1 MIMIKLLRAS
11 LIFAVLVSLYSCTQ
25 HQARTVPVLTPEQ
38 VARVPSPIPR
48 AEPRSRYGNPANYE
62 VFGVNYQVMD
72 SARGYDQQ
80 GKASWYGP
88 GFHGKLTSTR
98 ETYDMYAMTAAH
110 KSLPLPCYVE
120 VTNLQNGRQIV
131 VRVNDRG
138 PFVEGRIIDLSY
150 VAAQKLDMIEAGT
163 APVRVRALTTPT
175 QQVLNYEKLPDGD
188 PGLARGALHVEQNT
202 APQVTVSTDRNIIE
216 TPAVYQNHAASYYL
230 QMGAFSEADNAYAL
244 QARLSQQTNHA
255 VIVLADEYG
264 ELHRVQIG
272 PLNNEAAAQRVRQQF
287 INLGYQQP
295 KIIRGE

>member
-1 MIMIKLLRAS
+1 MVKLLHAS
-11 LIFAVLVSLYSCTQ
+11 LLLTALVSLYSCTQ
-25 HQARTVPVLTPEQ
+25 HQPRTVPVLTPEQ

-48 AEPRSRYGNPANYE
+48 AEPRSKYGNPAKYE
-62 VFGVNYQVMD
+62 VFGVDYRVMN

-120 VTNLQNGRQIV
+120 VTNLLNGRQIV

-150 VAAQKLDMIEAGT
+150 VAAQKLDVIEAGT

-188 PGLARGALHVEQNT
+188 PGLARGALEVERNQPTQVAVSGNNT
-202 APQVTVSTDRNIIE
+202 VIE
-216 TPAVYQNHAASYYL
+216 TPADYQVPTSSYYL
-230 QMGAFSEADNAYAL
+230 QLGAFSEADNAYAL
-244 QARLSQQTNHA
+244 QARLSQQTSHS
-255 VIVLADEYG
+255 VIVMADEYG
-264 ELHRVQIG
+264 ALHRVQVG
-272 PLNNEAAAQRVRQQF
+272 PIDNEPAAQRARQQF

>member
-1 MIMIKLLRAS
+1 MLKLLHTS
-11 LIFAVLVSLYSCTQ
+11 LILAALVSLYSCTQ
-25 HQARTVPVLTPEQ
+25 TPSRSVPVLTPEQ

-48 AEPRSRYGNPANYE
+48 DEPRSKYGNPANYE
-62 VFGVNYQVMD
+62 VFGVGYQVMD

-98 ETYDMYAMTAAH
+98 EEYDMYAMTAAH

-120 VTNLQNGRQIV
+120 VTNLLNGRQIV

-150 VAAQKLDMIEAGT
+150 VAAQKLDMVEAGT
-163 APVRVRALTTPT
+163 AHVRVRALTSPT
-175 QQVLNYEKLPDGD
+175 RQVLNYEKLQGD
-188 PGLARGALHVEQNT
+188 PGLAKGALHVEQQVPQNVVV
-202 APQVTVSTDRNIIE
+202 APESSVIE
-216 TPAVYQNHAASYYL
+216 TPAVYQAPAASYYL
-230 QMGAFSEADNAYAL
+230 QVGAFSEANNAYAF
-244 QARLSQQTNHA
+244 QAKLSQQTSHA

-264 ELHRVQIG
+264 ALHRVQVG
-272 PLNNEAAAQRVRQQF
+272 PLDNEAAAQRARQQF
-287 INLGYQQP
+287 INLGYKQP

>member
-1 MIMIKLLRAS
+1 MVKLLHTS
-11 LIFAVLVSLYSCTQ
+11 LLLTALVSLYSCTQ
-25 HQARTVPVLTPEQ
+25 HQARTAPVLTPEQ

-48 AEPRSRYGNPANYE
+48 AEPKSKYGNPANYE
-62 VFGVNYQVMD
+62 VFGVDYQVM
-72 SARGYDQQ
+72 STARGYDEQ

-120 VTNLQNGRQIV
+120 VTNLLNGRQIV

-175 QQVLNYEKLPDGD
+175 QQVLNYEKLQGD
-188 PGLARGALHVEQNT
+188 PGLARGAIQVERNK
-202 APQVTVSTDRNIIE
+202 ASQVAVSGNNAVIE
-216 TPAVYQNHAASYYL
+216 TPADYQVPTTRYYL
-230 QMGAFSEADNAYAL
+230 QLGAFSEADNAYAL
-244 QARLSQQTNHA
+244 QARLSQQTSHS

-264 ELHRVQIG
+264 ELHRVQVG
-272 PLNNEAAAQRVRQQF
+272 PLNNEAAAQRTRQQF